1 MIISFIVNQSI
12 KNMKSI
18 LQRLPELFFVGL
30 GTYWV
35 LENFIA
41 SNTVNWIA
49 VTFVTILIIQLFVQ
63 QRIIGVA
70 LGLVLG
76 LISAYMMF
84 AVLSEFREFRFYDQ
98 AFELLS
104 VGIGIFGS
112 GVIFATVMVYKFIIA
127 LQNEMRGEQSLTA

>member
-1 MIISFIVNQSI
+1 
-12 KNMKSI
+12 MKPI

-35 LENFIA
+35 LENFLA
-41 SNTVNWIA
+41 GNTINWIA
-49 VTFVTILIIQLFVQ
+49 LTFVAVLIIQLFVQ
-63 QRIIGVA
+63 QRIVGMA

-76 LISAYMMF
+76 LVSAYMMF

-104 VGIGIFGS
+104 VGLGLFGS
-112 GVIFATVMVYKFIIA
+112 GVVLATAMVYKFVMA
-127 LQNEMRGEQSLTA
+127 LQNEMREEQPLTV

>member
-1 MIISFIVNQSI
+1 
-12 KNMKSI
+12 MKSI

-49 VTFVTILIIQLFVQ
+49 VTFVAILIIQLFVQ
-63 QRIIGVA
+63 QRIIGMA

-112 GVIFATVMVYKFIIA
+112 GVIFATAMVYKFVTA
-127 LQNEMRGEQSLTA
+127 LQNEMRGEQPLTA